1 MKHYVDRHAVYPSD
15 SARLIPNLVLKANQK
30 RGNYL
35 QVESR
40 LKNLAEQLKE
50 ISLASGL
57 GWDVY
62 LDEEARQFVFD
73 VQAGKNLTRNQQ
85 TYPPVIFS
93 TSLEN
98 VLEREFEKIHPVIK
112 TQRMLVGRVKVR
124 IDELLRRIQ
133 KQQLDLLVKKC
144 SSMLEI

>member
-1 MKHYVDRHAVYPSD
+1 M
-15 SARLIPNLVLKANQK
+15 
-30 RGNYL
+30 
-35 QVESR
+35 
-40 LKNLAEQLKE
+40 
-50 ISLASGL
+50 ASGL

-98 VLEREFEKIHPVIK
+98 VLKENLKKIHPVIK

>member
-1 MKHYVDRHAVYPSD
+1 M
-15 SARLIPNLVLKANQK
+15 
-30 RGNYL
+30 
-35 QVESR
+35 
-40 LKNLAEQLKE
+40 
-50 ISLASGL
+50 ASGL

-98 VLEREFEKIHPVIK
+98 VLEREFEKDTSSYK
-112 TQRMLVGRVKVR
+112 TRRMLVDKVKVR
-124 IDELLRRIQ
+124 RDELLRRIQ
-133 KQQLDLLVKKC
+133 K
-144 SSMLEI
+144 